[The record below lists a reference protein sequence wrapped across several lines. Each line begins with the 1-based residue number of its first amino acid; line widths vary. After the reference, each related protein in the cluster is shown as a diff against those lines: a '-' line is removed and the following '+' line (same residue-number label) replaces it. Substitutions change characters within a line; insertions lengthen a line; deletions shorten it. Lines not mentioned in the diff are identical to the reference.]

1 MTVAELIEKLRKFD
15 PDEPIYC
22 RACGQ
27 KDSDDYRFFDI
38 QGVDA
43 TRLGDVYVD
52 AANK

>member
-15 PDEPIYC
+15 PEEPIYC
-22 RACGQ
+22 RAYVQ
-27 KDSDDYRFFDI
+27 KDSDGYCFFDI
-38 QGVDA
+38 HGVDA

>member
-22 RACGQ
+22 RAYVQ
-27 KDSDDYRFFDI
+27 KDSDGYCFFDI
-38 QGVDA
+38 HGVDA